1 MTISRRLFNQM
12 LLLAGASTALPV
24 AALPFGAHAAEPA
37 PVAGGT
43 LNVVYYPEP
52 TQVVAINTSAGGPS
66 TIGPKLFDGLL
77 AYDYELNPKPAL
89 ATEWSVSP
97 DGLEVTF
104 KLRPGVKFSDGHDL
118 TSEDVAFSILRLR
131 EAHPRGRITFQ
142 NVTGIDTSDP
152 HVVKIK
158 LSKPSAPLLT
168 ALAATESPIVPKH
181 VFEALKPSEDPSIA
195 QIVGSGPFLL
205 KEWVKGSHIILEKN
219 PAYWDAPKPYLDRIV
234 FRFIEDSGARAAALE
249 SGEVDIGPNAVALG
263 DLERFKALPQFVV
276 DTTVFAYSG
285 PLQQLILNLD
295 NEYLKDLRVRQAIAH
310 AIDLDRLNDIVFY
323 GYGRVSPTPI
333 SIVNTKYFDPDVK
346 AAAFDPALANR
357 ILDEAGYRRGADGFR
372 FKLRL
377 TNNPYNPPEYSDFLK
392 QALAKIGI
400 DATIQKFD
408 FATYVKTIYTDR
420 NWDLSTE
427 SCGNIFDPSAG
438 AQRLYWSKN
447 IKKGLPFS
455 NGTHYSNPEV
465 DQLLESAAVELDE
478 TKRKALF
485 FKFQEIV
492 AQELPIINLV
502 APPTI
507 IIARKTV
514 KNYAPGGEG
523 FSGSFADT
531 YIDPAAS

>member
-1 MTISRRLFNQM
+1 MTLNRRLFNQM
-12 LLLAGASTALPV
+12 LLLTGASAAMPFPV
-24 AALPFGAHAAEPA
+24 FAEEQK
-37 PVAGGT
+37 PVTGGT
-43 LNVVYYPEP
+43 LNFVYYPEP
-52 TQVVAINTSAGGPS
+52 NQIVAINTSAGGPS
-66 TIGPKLFDGLL
+66 TIGPKIFDGLL
-77 AYDYELNPKPAL
+77 TYDYDLNPKPGL
-89 ATEWSVSP
+89 ATAWSISP
-97 DGLEVTF
+97 DGLEFTF
-104 KLRPGVKFSDGHDL
+104 KLREGVKFSDGHDL

-142 NVTGIDTSDP
+142 NVTDIDTSDP
-152 HVVKIK
+152 HVVKIR

-181 VFEALKPSEDPSIA
+181 IFEVLKPADDPSFQ
-195 QIVGSGPFLL
+195 QIIGSGPFVL
-205 KEWVKGSHIILEKN
+205 KEWVKGSHILLERN
-219 PAYWDAPKPYLDRIV
+219 PGYWDAPKPYLDRIIV
-234 FRFIEDSGARAAALE
+234 RFITDPGARAAALE
-249 SGEVDIGPNAVALG
+249 TGEVDIGPNAVALG
-263 DLERFKALPQFVV
+263 DLERFKTLPQFVV

-295 NEYLKDLRVRQAIAH
+295 NDYLKNLKVRQAIAH
-310 AIDLDRLNDIVFY
+310 AIDLDALNNIVFY
-323 GYGRVSPTPI
+323 GYGQVSPTPI

-346 AAAFDPALANR
+346 AASFDPKLSDQL
-357 ILDEAGYRRGADGFR
+357 LDEAGYKRGADGFR

-377 TNNPYNPPEYSDFLK
+377 TNNPYNPPGYPDFLK

-400 DATIQKFD
+400 GAEIQKFD
-408 FATYVKTIYTDR
+408 FSTYVKTIYTDR

-455 NGTHYSNPEV
+455 NGAHYNNPEV
-465 DQLLESAAVELDE
+465 DTILEAAAVELDQ

-485 FKFQEIV
+485 FKFQEII
-492 AQELPIINLV
+492 ADELPIINLI

-507 IIARKTV
+507 IVSKKTV

-523 FSGSFADT
+523 LSGSFAET
-531 YIDPAAS
+531 YIDPNAA